1 MPANRPAA
9 DVLKVALREIAHGAL
24 AAAAIGLFVNL
35 LYLAVPFYT
44 MQVYNRVISSRSY
57 ETLVVLT
64 VLTVG
69 ILLFLATLDY
79 IRSRV
84 FAILGERMAIR
95 LGAPI
100 LSAAVATALRNHA
113 GTAGQAVRD
122 LQDLRQFI
130 TSGPVGLPVDLLIA
144 PLFLVVLLLLHPA
157 YGMVGLCAA
166 IYLGAI
172 GVLVE
177 LLARRPA
184 ALSTEAGMHSQIEV
198 SAAVRH
204 AEIIEAMG
212 MLPALARRW
221 RDAQRR
227 TLAVVGRGQRIARA
241 AGALAKASRMALQ
254 VSMLA
259 TGAALV
265 IDGAVSTGSIVAAT
279 IIMGRLLFPFEQ
291 MIEGWRTWC
300 NAMSAFSRLKLLLAA
315 DGEVRSQTPM
325 PASSGSLVV
334 DRLSF
339 VPPGSDRP
347 VLRSLSFALA
357 TGEALGIV
365 GPSGAGKSTLARL
378 IVGLWRPTAGDILLD
393 GHNTFTWERTSFGRE
408 VGYLPQ
414 NAALLDG
421 TVRDNI
427 GRFEEADPA
436 EVIRAAKAAGVH
448 ELIGRLPLGYET
460 RIGEGGSVLSGGQ
473 RQRIALARALFGRP
487 RLLVLD
493 EPNSSLDAEGEQAFM
508 QAIAEAKA
516 AGTTIIIVAQR
527 MSILG
532 LTDHLLVLRDGA
544 IAQFGPRIEVLRTF
558 AISAR
563 SGRAAEPKVA
573 HLPVERIR
581 QS

>member
-1 MPANRPAA
+1 LSAKARSA
-9 DVLKVALREIAHGAL
+9 DVLGEAMREIAHGAL

-44 MQVYNRVISSRSY
+44 MQVYNRVITSRSY
-57 ETLVVLT
+57 ETLAFLT
-64 VLTVG
+64 VLTIG
-69 ILLFLATLDY
+69 ILLFVATLDY
-79 IRSRV
+79 IRSRI

-95 LGAPI
+95 LGAPV
-100 LSAAVATALRNHA
+100 LSAAVATALRNQA

-122 LQDLRQFI
+122 LQDLRQFV
-130 TSGPVGLPVDLLIA
+130 TSGPVGLPLDLSVA
-144 PLFLVVLLLLHPA
+144 PLFLAVLFLLHPA
-157 YGMVGLCAA
+157 YGLAGLLAA
-166 IYLGAI
+166 AYLGAI
-172 GVLVE
+172 GVVVE

-184 ALSTEAGMHSQIEV
+184 ALSTEAGLRVQVEV

-204 AEIIEAMG
+204 AEVIEAMG

-221 RDAQRR
+221 REAQRR
-227 TLAVVGRGQRIARA
+227 SLVALGRGQRIARA
-241 AGALAKASRMALQ
+241 AGSIAKASRMAMQ

-265 IDGAVSTGSIVAAT
+265 IEGAVSSGSIVAAT

-291 MIEGWRTWC
+291 MIEGWRTWR
-300 NAMSAFSRLKLLLAA
+300 NALSAWARLVALLAA
-315 DGEVRSQTPM
+315 DGEARSRTPM
-325 PASSGSLVV
+325 PASSGGLVV
-334 DRLSF
+334 DRLTF
-339 VPPGSDRP
+339 VPPGGDRA
-347 VLRSLSFALA
+347 VLRSLSFTLA

-365 GPSGAGKSTLARL
+365 GPSGAGKSTLVRL

-427 GRFEEADPA
+427 ARFQEADPA

-473 RQRIALARALFGRP
+473 RQRLALARALFGQP

-508 QAIAEAKA
+508 DAIAEAKA
-516 AGTTIIIVAQR
+516 AGTTIIMVAQR

-532 LTDHLLVLRDGA
+532 STDYLLVLRDGV
-544 IAQFGPRIEVLRTF
+544 IAQFGPRLEVLRAF
-558 AISAR
+558 AMPAR
-563 SGRAAEPKVA
+563 GGHAVEPKVA
-573 HLPVERIR
+573 QLPVERLR
-581 QS
+581 RS

>member
-1 MPANRPAA
+1 M
-9 DVLKVALREIAHGAL
+9 LGVALREIANGAL

-44 MQVYNRVISSRSY
+44 LQVYNRVITSRSY
-57 ETLVVLT
+57 ETLIALT
-64 VLTVG
+64 ILTIG

-79 IRSRV
+79 IRSRI

-95 LGAPI
+95 LGAPV
-100 LSAAVATALRNHA
+100 LSAAVATALRNQA
-113 GTAGQAVRD
+113 GTASQAVRD

-130 TSGPVGLPVDLLIA
+130 TSGPVGLPLDLLVA
-144 PLFLVVLLLLHPA
+144 PLFLVVLFLLHPA
-157 YGMVGLCAA
+157 YGLAGLLAA
-166 IYLGAI
+166 AYLGTI

-177 LLARRPA
+177 VLVRRPA
-184 ALSTEAGMHSQIEV
+184 ALSTEAGLRSQVEV

-204 AEIIEAMG
+204 AEVIEAMG

-227 TLAVVGRGQRIARA
+227 TLAMVGRGQRIARA
-241 AGALAKASRMALQ
+241 AGSVAKASRMALQ

-265 IDGAVSTGSIVAAT
+265 IDGAVSSGSIVAAT

-300 NAMSAFSRLKLLLAA
+300 NAMSAFSRLKSLLAA
-315 DGEVRSQTPM
+315 DGEVRSRTPM
-325 PASSGSLVV
+325 PASSGSLMV

-347 VLRSLSFALA
+347 VLRNLSFTLA

-365 GPSGAGKSTLARL
+365 GPSGAGKSTLVRL

-393 GHNTFTWERTSFGRE
+393 GHNTFMWERTSFGRE

-414 NAALLDG
+414 NGALLDG
-421 TVRDNI
+421 SVRDNI
-427 GRFEEADPA
+427 ARFEEADPA
-436 EVIRAAKAAGVH
+436 EVIQAAKAAGVH

-493 EPNSSLDAEGEQAFM
+493 EPNSSLDAEGEEAFM
-508 QAIAEAKA
+508 HSIAEAKA
-516 AGTTIIIVAQR
+516 SGTTIIIVAQR

-532 LTDHLLVLRDGA
+532 LADYLLVLRDGA
-544 IAQFGPRIEVLRTF
+544 ITQFGPRLDVLRAF
-558 AISAR
+558 AMPGR
-563 SGRAAEPKVA
+563 SGRGADPKVA
-573 HLPVERIR
+573 HLPIGRLQR
-581 QS
+581 S